1 MGCVVNGPGEAKMA
15 DLGIAGGKGRGVI
28 FRKGEIVKT
37 VDEPDFMSAL
47 IEEGEKIIAE
57 MDAGTYTAVNHSSDN
72 VIPLMEVPSR

>member
-1 MGCVVNGPGEAKMA
+1 MA

-37 VDEPDFMSAL
+37 VDEPQFMSAL

-57 MDAGTYTAVNHSSDN
+57 IEAGTYRPVGHDDDS
-72 VIPLMEVPSR
+72 VIPLMEVPGR